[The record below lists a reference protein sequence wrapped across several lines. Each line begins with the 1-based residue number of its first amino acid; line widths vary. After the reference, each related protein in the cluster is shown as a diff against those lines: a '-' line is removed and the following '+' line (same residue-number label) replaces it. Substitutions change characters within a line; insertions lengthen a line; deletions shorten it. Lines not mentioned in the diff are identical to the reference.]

1 MSSSTTLKLPEQL
14 KSRVAR
20 QAAAAGKT
28 AHAFMVEAIES
39 QTALH
44 ERQRE
49 FLDSALS
56 AREEVAQYGLV
67 LDGDEALSYVS
78 ARLAGRAPSRPRKRK
93 L

>member
-1 MSSSTTLKLPEQL
+1 MPVSTTLKLPEQL
-14 KSRVAR
+14 KSRVAK
-20 QAAAAGKT
+20 QAAATGKT

-49 FLDSALS
+49 FLQSALR
-56 AREEVAQYGLV
+56 ARADVAQYGLV
-67 LDGDEALSYVS
+67 LDGDEVLSYVN
-78 ARLAGRAPSRPRKRK
+78 ARLTGRAAARPRKRK